1 VPPAHLQ
8 LVPQDVVDDA
18 GLLRAAKAG
27 EPGAAEQLY
36 ARTRPVVSRAIV
48 RLIRSTTDHDELV
61 QLTMIELIMTLS
73 RFKGQC
79 SLDAWASTL
88 AAHIVFKE
96 LRRRRRERAV
106 FSALGDDSPAHTVAA
121 PNTHRALQRDLLE
134 RLRGV
139 LESMDRGKA
148 EVFVLHDIHGYD
160 LKETAQIL
168 DLTVSNAQ
176 TRLVRGRR
184 ALHEAIG
191 EDAELAAALNDI
203 GGAP

>member
-1 VPPAHLQ
+1 MGKTPCLQPTFSSCRKTSSTTLGCCVPRRP
-8 LVPQDVVDDA
+8 
-18 GLLRAAKAG
+18 GSR
-27 EPGAAEQLY
+27 GAAEQLY

-139 LESMDRGKA
+139 LESIDRGKA

-168 DLTVSNAQ
+168 DLTVSECPDPTGSRAA
-176 TRLVRGRR
+176 RASRGDRR
-184 ALHEAIG
+184 RRRGSPLR
-191 EDAELAAALNDI
+191 
-203 GGAP
+203 